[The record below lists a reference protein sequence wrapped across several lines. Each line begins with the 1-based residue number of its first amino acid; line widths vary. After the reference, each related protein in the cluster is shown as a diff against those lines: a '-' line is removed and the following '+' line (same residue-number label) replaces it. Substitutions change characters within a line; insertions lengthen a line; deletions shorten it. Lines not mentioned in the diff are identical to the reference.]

1 MICCAGEAPFW
12 ASRAAKD
19 PQWERERATEA
30 SRGMIVF
37 KLPWCHLYSLHLL
50 NVPPPPISLWVI
62 CFFRMRELVRKKR
75 RPRGERRMTL
85 RRRKLSPASILGATC
100 RSWWA
105 RGGFIVG
112 FSQRLKYR
120 YLKCEGWWPEIFFIT
135 FIHRQKS
142 GVARG
147 RQRER
152 RRRRFWV
159 KDAKLWTSRT
169 WTRKDSSRW
178 KNVVLLYHK

>member
-37 KLPWCHLYSLHLL
+37 KLQWCHLYSPHLL
-50 NVPPPPISLWVI
+50 NVPPPAISLWVI

-85 RRRKLSPASILGATC
+85 RRRKPSPASILEATC

-105 RGGFIVG
+105 RGGIQSG
-112 FSQRLKYR
+112 FFPEVKVQVLKMWRMVTGNIFHYIYPQTEKRSGKRQTEREKKKKILSERRKSLNIENLNQERLK
-120 YLKCEGWWPEIFFIT
+120 
-135 FIHRQKS
+135 
-142 GVARG
+142 
-147 RQRER
+147 
-152 RRRRFWV
+152 
-159 KDAKLWTSRT
+159 
-169 WTRKDSSRW
+169 
-178 KNVVLLYHK
+178 